1 MRITETVFDKCLV
14 LEPDVREDI
23 RGSMEVFYNDPEIK
37 DVLNGFELTEQRI
50 YKMPANSFFGIHK
63 GPSKLISI
71 IQGKGLD
78 YLIDLRKDSETYKQY
93 KTVELSGDVPKLV
106 YVPAGFGHAF
116 IALEDNTIQA
126 FALDTKA
133 PYENSRSINYMSS
146 GIELKLPV
154 DNVLMADYDKNAQM
168 LE

>member
-14 LEPDVREDI
+14 LEPTVREDI
-23 RGSMEVFYNDPEIK
+23 RGSMEVFYNDPEMK

-50 YKMPANSFFGIHK
+50 YKMPANTFFGIHK

-93 KTVELSGDVPKLV
+93 KTVELNGDVPKQ
-106 YVPAGFGHAF
+106 
-116 IALEDNTIQA
+116 T
-126 FALDTKA
+126 
-133 PYENSRSINYMSS
+133 SICSGRVRTCVHSS
-146 GIELKLPV
+146 
-154 DNVLMADYDKNAQM
+154 
-168 LE
+168 